1 MAHAGVGVG
10 DRHLGNAQVSRER
23 PAFYALRSGGWRD
36 YWTLLHPPY
45 TIWHLSYVVI
55 GASLASRLRIG
66 NLGWSL
72 LAFFAAVGLSAHALD
87 ELNGRPL
94 GTRIPS
100 WILAGIATVGLGAAL
115 GIGILGVVRLS
126 AWMLA
131 FMVVGAGIALL
142 YNLELVGG
150 AFHSDLWFALGWGAF
165 PALTGY
171 FAQTGSI
178 SAAAGVVAAACAVL
192 SAAQRALSTPVRR
205 LRRKALRIEGRV
217 TYEDGAQATVDAA
230 YLRATPERALQLLS
244 VAVPLLAVAMAIAAI
259 VRSP

>member
-1 MAHAGVGVG
+1 VGHAPV
-10 DRHLGNAQVSRER
+10 NQER
-23 PAFYALRSGGWRD
+23 PAFYALRRGGWRD

-45 TIWHLSYVVI
+45 TVWHLSYVAI
-55 GASLASRLRIG
+55 GASLAAELRIG

-94 GTRIPS
+94 RTRIPG
-100 WILAGIATVGLGAAL
+100 WVLVAIAIVGLAGAIAIGL
-115 GIGILGVVRLS
+115 LGVVRVS

-131 FMVVGAGIALL
+131 FMAVGAGIALA
-142 YNLELVGG
+142 YNLELFGG

-171 FAQTGSI
+171 FAQTGSV
-178 SAAAGVVAAACAVL
+178 SAAAVVVSAACAVL

-205 LRRKALRIEGRV
+205 LRRTAVNIEGQV
-217 TYEDGAQATVDAA
+217 TYEDGTEEAVDAA
-230 YLRATPERALQLLS
+230 YLRSTPERALRLLS
-244 VAVPLLAVAMAIAAI
+244 VAVPLLAVAMTVAAY
-259 VRSP
+259 VRSD